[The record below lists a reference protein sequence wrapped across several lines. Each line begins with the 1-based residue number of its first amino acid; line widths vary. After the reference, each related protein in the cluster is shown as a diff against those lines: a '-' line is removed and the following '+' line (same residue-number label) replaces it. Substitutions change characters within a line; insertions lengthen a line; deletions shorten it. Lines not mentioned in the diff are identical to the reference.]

1 LWPWRRR
8 GADGSRE
15 IRLASSVAISAS
27 GVKEGAVWWSAAR
40 CRINKDTEE
49 KKQEQGVEAH
59 CLKTQDTVVHGKN
72 HEPIDSRRIP

>member
-1 LWPWRRR
+1 MTP
-8 GADGSRE
+8 
-15 IRLASSVAISAS
+15 
-27 GVKEGAVWWSAAR
+27 R